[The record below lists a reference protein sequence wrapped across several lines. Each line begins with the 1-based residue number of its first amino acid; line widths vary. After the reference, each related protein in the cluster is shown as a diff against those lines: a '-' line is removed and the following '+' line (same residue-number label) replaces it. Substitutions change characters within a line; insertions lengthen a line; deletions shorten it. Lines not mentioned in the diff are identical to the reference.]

1 MKLSPQQ
8 KIRVGFGLLLIL
20 PTVLCILAIGQIDRL
35 IQSAESVA
43 FTEKVLFHLDETSSM
58 LKDVEVDQREYM
70 LTGDDAFLKSFR
82 DSQQRVK
89 DKIESIEQETH
100 YNRRLQYNI
109 DLLKNLVQEKFFEVD
124 RTNELRRTGGLE
136 AASDQVKNNLGKMPM
151 DDIRRTLT
159 KMINTE
165 REALSAS
172 RAQQKRQFYLTLI
185 VFGVV
190 LLLNFFFVFF
200 IRYFM
205 KRDAM
210 EHEREEN
217 RFRELNIE
225 LERRVQERTE
235 QLQRSN
241 EDLQQ
246 FAYMVSHDL
255 KEPLR
260 MVASYTELLQRRYVG
275 QLDEQA
281 DEFIGFAIQGV
292 RRMRALIEDMLSY
305 SRAAEMPA
313 DRSSP
318 MSAQDALNGALENLR
333 MRIEETGATV
343 TQDPMPV
350 VAFDAVRLTQLF
362 QNLIGNALKYRS
374 QAPPRIH
381 VGVTQKPGETI
392 FSVRDNGIGIAPEH
406 KDKVFGVFQRLHG
419 QEFEGSGIGL
429 ATCKKIVERRG
440 GRIWFESEPGKG
452 STFYFSVPATPL
464 AIAPAADQQLVARG

>member
-1 MKLSPQQ
+1 MKLTPQQ

-20 PTVLCILAIGQIDRL
+20 PTVLCLLAIRQIDRL
-35 IQSAESVA
+35 ITAAESEA
-43 FTEKVLFHLDETSSM
+43 FTENVLTHLNETSSM
-58 LKDVEVDQREYM
+58 IKDVEVDQREYM
-70 LTGDDAFLKSFR
+70 LTGDEAFLQNFW
-82 DSQQRVK
+82 DSQKRVK
-89 DKIESIEQETH
+89 DQIEAIEKETG
-100 YNRRLQYNI
+100 YNRRLQYRI
-109 DLLKNLVQEKFFEVD
+109 ESLKALVWETFFQVQ
-124 RTNELRRTGGLE
+124 RTNEARRTGGIE
-136 AASDQVKNNLGKMPM
+136 AASDAVKNNLGKTPM
-151 DDIRRTLT
+151 TDIRNVLS

-165 REALSAS
+165 REALNAT
-172 RAQQKRQFYLTLI
+172 RAEQKKNFYITLI

-205 KRDAM
+205 RREAM
-210 EHEREEN
+210 DHEREEN
-217 RFRELNIE
+217 RFRELNLE

-260 MVASYTELLQRRYVG
+260 MVASYTELLHRRYTG

-292 RRMRALIEDMLSY
+292 KRMSALIEDMLNY
-305 SRAAEMPA
+305 SRAAEVPA
-313 DRSSP
+313 DKVTVG
-318 MSAQDALNGALENLR
+318 SAQDALDGALENLR
-333 MRIEETGATV
+333 MRIEETGATI
-343 TQDPMPV
+343 TQDVMPV
-350 VAFDAVRLTQLF
+350 IAFDSVRLTQLF
-362 QNLIGNALKYRS
+362 QNLIGNALKYRGE
-374 QAPPRIH
+374 APPAIH
-381 VGVTQKPGETI
+381 VGVAQKTGETV
-392 FSVRDNGIGIAPEH
+392 FSVRDNGIGIDPAQ

-419 QEFEGSGIGL
+419 SELEGTGIGL

-452 STFYFSVPATPL
+452 STFYFSVPTRPETKV
-464 AIAPAADQQLVARG
+464 PVDDKQLVVRG